1 MKKDK
6 KGLSRGEVLHIVA
19 KTSKLTIREIT
30 EKAGYKPPSFYVH
43 VKQEELPY
51 EILARYGKALGHN
64 FADEFP
70 EMSDYVFQDDQ
81 SFYNKKKL
89 SFEELELE
97 KDRWQSKYQ
106 ELNEKYQTLADKYQV
121 LLEEKLGMNKG

>member
-43 VKQEELPY
+43 VKQMELPY
-51 EILARYGKALGHN
+51 ETLARYGKALGHN
-64 FADEFP
+64 FMDEFP

-81 SFYNKKKL
+81 INYQKKKR
-89 SFEELELE
+89 SYEELELD

-106 ELNEKYQTLADKYQV
+106 ELNEKYQILSDKYQK
-121 LLEEKLGMNKG
+121 LLEERLGI